1 MKILIASVLVASLA
15 TGAATYKYVKSE
27 YEREIALIEKKH
39 AQDKATALGKMLSE
53 QIAMTKEWA
62 NKEKVL
68 HDEKANAER
77 IESALRKRVR
87 DGEQRLS
94 VILKTKTRVCET
106 TNTASVDNGTQ
117 RAELDEA
124 FAERIV
130 TIANDGD
137 AAIRQLT
144 ACQSYISSNM
154 GQ

>member
-1 MKILIASVLVASLA
+1 MKILIASVLAASLA
-15 TGAATYKYVKSE
+15 TGVFTYKYVKSE

-39 AQDKATALGKMLSE
+39 AQDKATALGKILSE
-53 QIAMTKEWA
+53 QIAMAKEWA

-94 VILKTKTRVCET
+94 VVLKTKTRVCET
-106 TNTASVDNGTQ
+106 ASAASVDNGTQ
-117 RAELDEA
+117 RAELDES